1 MQPSLISHP
10 PGKSPSQSWS
20 LPPPSTQHRRY
31 STRQEERK
39 LPPHIS
45 HLTAKR
51 ALKRRLHKTPIALPF
66 RFLLLF
72 PHLRSQGRHFPPRIM
87 YISCR
92 CRATIR
98 RNHHH
103 WPPSPSERT
112 SGHHKK
118 ACAWRKSSSRH
129 LFHWPTDGERWDII
143 DTDAVPPTTPI
154 GPLHFSSYMT
164 GHAEFPT

>member
-103 WPPSPSERT
+103 WPPKPLRT
-112 SGHHKK
+112 NLWAPQESMCLEEIFFTAPFPLAHGRGEVGH
-118 ACAWRKSSSRH
+118 
-129 LFHWPTDGERWDII
+129 
-143 DTDAVPPTTPI
+143 
-154 GPLHFSSYMT
+154 Y
-164 GHAEFPT
+164 

>member
-98 RNHHH
+98 RKQ
-103 WPPSPSERT
+103 PPLAPQAPPNEPLGT
-112 SGHHKK
+112 T
-118 ACAWRKSSSRH
+118 RKH
-129 LFHWPTDGERWDII
+129 
-143 DTDAVPPTTPI
+143 VPGGNLLHGTFSI
-154 GPLHFSSYMT
+154 GPRTGRGGTLLTQMQFPLLPRSDLCTSLHT
-164 GHAEFPT
+164 